1 MYFIIE
7 TKTDKNGSAIVTPI
21 PGYTDYDKAVSAF
34 YFKCVYAS
42 DPDLSRV
49 NLHAVSLIDH
59 LNKQLMYNVF
69 SHNIPEPEPEQA
81 PEQDDAV
88 EEQVDEYEE
97 EQVEDEPI
105 DEEPV
110 EEEVEEEQF
119 EDGGLDE
126 QDDEVEEDA
135 E

>member
-69 SHNIPEPEPEQA
+69 SHNIPEPEPEQVI
-81 PEQDDAV
+81 EQDDAA
-88 EEQVDEYEE
+88 
-97 EQVEDEPI
+97 ED
-105 DEEPV
+105 
-110 EEEVEEEQF
+110 EQF
-119 EDGGLDE
+119 EEEEPDE
-126 QDDEVEEDA
+126 QDEEVEEDA